1 MSVSALSGTA
11 AFGSPRVSA
20 AAPPQLL
27 AELFQEAG
35 RLVHRTARRITG
47 NSEDAEDVVQA
58 VFLHL
63 MKTCPPAP
71 WPDNPPAY
79 IHRAAVNASLDLLRK
94 RKRRPEAPL
103 EFEIAEDR
111 GRSEEDALVSAI
123 GSDRDAAR
131 IRDAMDLLSP
141 LEAEMFSLRYL
152 EEKDNAEIAEALGK
166 TANHVRVTLHSA
178 RKKLRDHLAR
188 SEQSSVGGEAQ

>member
-1 MSVSALSGTA
+1 V
-11 AFGSPRVSA
+11 AFGSPAVSTA
-20 AAPPQLL
+20 GPPQRL
-27 AELFQEAG
+27 AELFEEAG

-47 NSEDAEDVVQA
+47 SAEDAEDVVQA

-79 IHRAAVNASLDLLRK
+79 LHRATVNASLDLLRK

-103 EFEIAEDR
+103 EYEVAEDR
-111 GRSEEDALVSAI
+111 GRTAEESLVSAI
-123 GSDRDAAR
+123 GSERDAGR
-131 IRDAMDLLSP
+131 VRDAMGLLSP

-178 RKKLRDHLAR
+178 RKKLRDHLTAPAESAVR
-188 SEQSSVGGEAQ
+188 GDAQ